1 MSLKSHS
8 IWNIAGTG
16 LPMLIG
22 LFSIPLLIGHLGLE
36 AFGLLTIIWTIIGYF
51 SLFDFGLGRALTQ
64 QISASRSQ
72 HNANLLN
79 ISVAGLTG
87 TLVLGLMGGL
97 LLFIGAKVLIYQLN
111 VSQLLVED
119 AYAALILAA
128 LSIPMVTVTSGL
140 RGILEGFENFKTSNL
155 LRLLLG
161 SLNFLLPVVVVLF
174 IGSSLMLVVWSL
186 VLSRLLVMLLHVFA
200 VRGYFSHTAGKLAI
214 RFSEMKKLFTFGL
227 WMTISNLIGP
237 LMVYG
242 DRFFISSILGAG
254 VVAFYTVPQDFVVR
268 LLIIPA
274 AISTALFPR
283 LAYVHANEGT
293 KQAMQLFR
301 KGLKTTALIMAPI
314 CLLLGLLSF
323 PGLELWLGEKF
334 AHESWPVLSIL
345 AVGIFFNSLAH
356 IPFAALQAAGMVRT
370 TSLIHL
376 VEFLIYF
383 PLLILLLNSQGIMG
397 AAIAWSVRTLLDF
410 VALQYFALKNQ
421 RTYATI

>member
-1 MSLKSHS
+1 
-8 IWNIAGTG
+8 
-16 LPMLIG
+16 MLIG

-97 LLFIGAKVLIYQLN
+97 LLFVGAKVLIYQLN

-200 VRGYFSHTAGKLAI
+200 VRSYFSHTAGKLAI

-227 WMTISNLIGP
+227 WMTLSNLIGP

-283 LAYVHANEGT
+283 LAYVHANEGI

-383 PLLILLLNSQGIMG
+383 PLLIFFLHSHGIVG